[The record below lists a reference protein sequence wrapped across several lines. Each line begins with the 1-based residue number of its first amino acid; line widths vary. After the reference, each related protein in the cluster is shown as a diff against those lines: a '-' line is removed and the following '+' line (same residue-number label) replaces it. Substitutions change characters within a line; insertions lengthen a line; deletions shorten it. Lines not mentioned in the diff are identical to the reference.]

1 MPVIRVEMLSGRS
14 REQKKEL
21 AEVFTREMSRISKC
35 GPEAVQ
41 IVFVDVEKQDWSV
54 GGVLSDEKKHP

>member
-21 AEVFTREMSRISKC
+21 AQVFTREMSRISKC
-35 GPEAVQ
+35 SAEAVQ
-41 IVFVDVEKQDWSV
+41 IVFVDVENQDWAV
-54 GGVLSDEKKHP
+54 AGVLNDERE